1 MKYLSKFL
9 SMLLVGAMLYSTGC
23 TDYDADIRDMQ
34 QQIDDMRTELIEG
47 EINPLKVDLESLKQA
62 LEDAIEAG
70 NAKIAENKAAIDA
83 LVATDAEHD
92 EAIQEAK
99 DAIADALTEIAAL
112 QGELATLKAE
122 LEALE
127 AAHSALDAQHK
138 ADIEAVYA
146 TINEKVAEVNAA
158 ITDAVE
164 RISANEDAIETLKDV
179 DAELAADIETALAS
193 ITLNAEAIAENA
205 ENIAENAENIAQNT
219 SDIAALTSRVTANE
233 AAIEALNTGLV
244 NLTNDF
250 ASYKAATDAA
260 ILTLQGRVDAAEAA
274 IDTLEGDVEELYVL
288 HDNQTLLIE
297 NLDGR
302 LEELAQYTQDQLDLL
317 AEADA
322 AIRTLIETVD
332 TKVTNL
338 ENSFIDYQ
346 RIVNEQFVKA
356 FGEIAENT
364 ALINQLSAKHE
375 EDIRSLQAQDAAIL
389 QTLDQH
395 AAWLVELEESL
406 AALDQRVGTAEGLI
420 AKIQTNI
427 ASMQVTIDAL
437 TQDLAE
443 LETTLADFQRQM
455 GEQIARIDAAIE
467 QALTD
472 AKAYADEVAAA
483 AVEESKDYAD
493 AVMEDLQ
500 KRIENE
506 IANLRTQ
513 LDQLSAY
520 ATSIEQK
527 IDEYIASNNEAIDG
541 LRSDLNELLGRVQSI
556 VFVPEYSDGK
566 GTINYAMLGQTIVEG
581 RSTMV
586 YQVYPAEC
594 AAVIA
599 NAPAVE
605 GTVAPL
611 SFELEGL
618 LTRGVE
624 PEFNIV
630 GVEGDL
636 NGRLYVTFDA
646 RNLGADF
653 YTGKMEYGV
662 SLVLN
667 TETANLSTVYTNVVP
682 TKQADVI
689 EVALVNAQVANDYTI
704 EYTDLEKVVEIL
716 PEHDFQFTVNGEGEF
731 TVADMIGDG
740 YAINVTKYD
749 PTYVVTTHDGD
760 TNRNVFKNTL
770 DNTDPYLNMASVSL
784 KEATKLAVGDIETV
798 TYKYDVCGTE
808 LTASANV
815 RVTKITRE
823 VAMEDVA
830 IVWNYEQ
837 DAKSDAGDEPTNS
850 IDALT
855 IATSTLPD
863 DVTYAD
869 LLVKNPAITITTGG
883 VAVNN
888 VDVKFA
894 RTDAA
899 PTIELVGFEWD
910 KTYEITALY
919 ELDSIDV
926 TISVTVNTVDRGR
939 EPIVIA
945 LDEVAW
951 MLTKDFT
958 NESVYTDSLEPL
970 FDALVASN
978 VNTTKGADEFLED
991 IFVTNAYTVESNQAN
1006 GADYTNTMMDINGTE
1021 ISSIYNIDDFATEIP
1036 EKIDYVK
1043 EVTLWYGQQVKFT
1056 KTLNIGLETV
1066 EITLA
1071 DDTVMLVKDLAFS
1084 KDAGSLSEIYD
1095 LVGNVDK
1102 DSFTTAAE
1110 YLDAIFVDNAMRAQ
1124 VDLANGVTMDNTKLV
1139 VSADATE
1146 GAAATADYSYVDF
1159 SATPES
1165 VVYKSTYTTWYGQT
1179 IIVNKTI
1186 NVDWTTY
1193 NYDDVEY
1200 YVYNIDDEYFSVPK
1214 ATYLNNPADS
1224 QSLFNAYVSINM
1236 DYAFNVVDN
1245 NGATIAVENLA
1256 GLGLTSTFSFAQAP
1270 ADSDIYFQGGSNILF
1285 YQGRDASV
1293 RVMGTLVLENSN
1305 GVKTV
1310 LPTNFDAGQ
1319 KYANYYVKQYNL
1331 VGHLQ
1336 SKNLNII
1343 ISKSEAKTYTYYL
1356 MNQLTLQ
1363 DVRGFDLIQHGEL
1376 VKDTDVEVTWS
1387 NANWTEGDDTNGF
1400 ATTYGAA
1407 GIYGLHNPIYRL
1419 SIPEQLQS
1427 VLTFEEATGKL
1438 VYNNDNALT
1447 ETKTVELNVNVIVG
1461 HIWQQETTSFNITLT
1476 ITE

>member
-9 SMLLVGAMLYSTGC
+9 SLFLVGAMLYATGC
-23 TDYDADIRDMQ
+23 TDYDQDIKD
-34 QQIDDMRTELIEG
+34 L
-47 EINPLKVDLESLKQA
+47 NNKVDA
-62 LEDAIEAG
+62 LEEELVKGKIDPLAADLDALKGALEKAIEEG
-70 NAKIAENKAAIDA
+70 NAKIAENKEAIDA
-83 LVATDAEHD
+83 LKAMDKKHDAAIKDAE
-92 EAIQEAK
+92 
-99 DAIADALTEIAAL
+99 DAIAAAVV
-112 QGELATLKAE
+112 E
-122 LEALE
+122 LEALKGQLAE
-127 AAHSALDAQHK
+127 LEDKHD
-138 ADIEAVYA
+138 ADIEAVR
-146 TINEKVAEVNAA
+146 AELKEQIDAVNAKIAEAVARIAENEEA
-158 ITDAVE
+158 IKA
-164 RISANEDAIETLKDV
+164 LKAK
-179 DAELAADIETALAS
+179 DAELAKAIEDAGAAIAANAADIEENADA
-193 ITLNAEAIAENA
+193 IAVNAEAIE
-205 ENIAENAENIAQNT
+205 
-219 SDIAALTSRVTANE
+219 
-233 AAIEALNTGLV
+233 GLQTDLID
-244 NLTNDF
+244 LTNKF
-250 ASYKAATDAA
+250 NAYTIATDAA
-260 ILTLQGRVDAAEAA
+260 IKTLEGRVDAAEAA
-274 IDTLEGDVEELYVL
+274 IKTLEGNVDELYTL
-288 HDNQTLLIE
+288 HDNQNLLIQG
-297 NLDGR
+297 LDGR
-302 LEELAQYTQDQLDLL
+302 LEELAQYTQEQLDLL
-317 AEADA
+317 AEADEN
-322 AIRTLIETVD
+322 IKTLIATLRGDFED
-332 TKVTNL
+332 YKVTVAA
-338 ENSFIDYQ
+338 EF
-346 RIVNEQFVKA
+346 EKA
-356 FGEIAENT
+356 YADIAKNT
-364 ALINQLSAKHE
+364 QLINELTAKHNE
-375 EDIRSLQAQDAAIL
+375 EVAALQAQDKAIL
-389 QTLDQH
+389 ETLDQH
-395 AAWLVELEESL
+395 VAWLVEIEENL
-406 AALDQRVGTAEGLI
+406 DALDQRVGTAEALI
-420 AKIQTNI
+420 GKIQTNI
-427 ASMQVTIDAL
+427 EQMQVTIDTL
-437 TQDLAE
+437 TEDLAE
-443 LETTLADFQRQM
+443 LEKTVADFQKQM
-455 GEQIARIDAAIE
+455 GEQIARLDAAIADALA
-467 QALTD
+467 QALEAAATAENKANAYTD
-472 AKAYADEVAAA
+472 ALKTAIDAKLVEINKNINELAAKATEIETALNDHKTATAKA
-483 AVEESKDYAD
+483 I
-493 AVMEDLQ
+493 EDLRGDMDALY
-500 KRIENE
+500 K
-506 IANLRTQ
+506 
-513 LDQLSAY
+513 
-520 ATSIEQK
+520 
-527 IDEYIASNNEAIDG
+527 
-541 LRSDLNELLGRVQSI
+541 ELLNRVQSI

-682 TKQADVI
+682 AKQADVI

-740 YAINVTKYD
+740 YAIDVTKYD

-830 IVWNYEQ
+830 IVWSYEQ
-837 DAKSDAGDEPTNS
+837 DAKSDAGTEPTYS

-855 IATSTLPD
+855 IATSTLPE

-869 LLVKNPAITITTGG
+869 LLVWNPTITVTTGG

-888 VDVKFA
+888 VNVKFA
-894 RTDAA
+894 GTDAA

-919 ELDSIDV
+919 ELNSIDV

-951 MLTKDFT
+951 MLTKNFT

-978 VNTTKGADEFLED
+978 VNTTKGADAFLKD
-991 IFVTNAYTVESNQAN
+991 IFVTNAYTVVSNQAN
-1006 GADYTNTMMDINGTE
+1006 GADYTNTKMDIDGTE

-1084 KDAGSLSEIYD
+1084 KAAGSLSEIYD
-1095 LVGNVDK
+1095 VVGNVDK

-1110 YLDAIFVDNAMRAQ
+1110 YLDAIFVANAMRAQ
-1124 VDLANGVTMDNTKLV
+1124 VDLANGVTKDNTKLV

-1146 GAAATADYSYVDF
+1146 GAAATANYSYVDF
-1159 SATPES
+1159 DATPES

-1193 NYDDVEY
+1193 NYDDVEH

-1214 ATYLNNPADS
+1214 ATYLNNPYES
-1224 QSLFNAYVSINM
+1224 QSLYNAYVGINM

-1245 NGATIAVENLA
+1245 NGAPIAVENLA

-1270 ADSDIYFQGGSNILF
+1270 GAGIYFQDGSNKLF

-1293 RVMGTLVLENSN
+1293 RVKGTLVLENTN

-1376 VKDTDVEVTWS
+1376 VKDTDREVTWS
-1387 NANWTEGDDTNGF
+1387 NANWTEGDGTNGF
-1400 ATTYGAA
+1400 ATGYGAA
-1407 GIYGLHNPIYRL
+1407 GIYGLDNPVYIL
-1419 SIPEQLQS
+1419 TIPEQLQS

-1438 VYNNDNALT
+1438 VYNNNNALT
-1447 ETKTVELNVNVIVG
+1447 ETKTVELNVNAYVG
-1461 HIWQQETTSFNITLT
+1461 HIWQRETTSFNITLT

>member
-1 MKYLSKFL
+1 MMKYLSKFL

-23 TDYDADIRDMQ
+23 TDYDADIRDVQ
-34 QQIDDMRTELIEG
+34 QQINEIREG

-127 AAHSALDAQHK
+127 DAHSELDAQHK

-164 RISANEDAIETLKDV
+164 RISANEEAIEALKDV
-179 DAELAADIETALAS
+179 DEELAADIETALAL
-193 ITLNAEAIAENA
+193 ITLNADAIADNAEAIAVNT
-205 ENIAENAENIAQNT
+205 ENIAQNT
-219 SDIAALTSRVTANE
+219 SDIAALTSRVAANE
-233 AAIEALNTGLV
+233 TAIAGLNESLV

-250 ASYKAATDAA
+250 TTYKAATDAA

-274 IDTLEGDVEELYVL
+274 ILTLEGNVEELYVL

-302 LEELAQYTQDQLDLL
+302 LEELAQYTQDQLDIL
-317 AEADA
+317 AEADE
-322 AIRTLIETVD
+322 AIKILIQNVD

-406 AALDQRVGTAEGLI
+406 AALDQRVGAAEGLI

-467 QALTD
+467 QALID

-513 LDQLSAY
+513 MDQLSAY

-653 YTGKMEYGV
+653 YNGQMEYGV

-682 TKQADVI
+682 AKQADVI
-689 EVALVNAQVANDYTI
+689 EVTLVNAQVANDYTI

-716 PEHDFQFTVNGEGEF
+716 PEHDFQFTVNGDGEF

-740 YAINVTKYD
+740 YAIDVTKYA

-830 IVWNYEQ
+830 IVWSYEQ
-837 DAKSDAGDEPTNS
+837 DAKSDAGSEPTNS

-855 IATSTLPD
+855 IATSTLPE
-863 DVTYAD
+863 DVTYTD
-869 LLVKNPAITITTGG
+869 LLTKNPTITVTTGG

-894 RTDAA
+894 GTDAA
-899 PTIELVGFEWD
+899 PTIELVGFEWG

-926 TISVTVNTVDRGR
+926 TISVNVNTVDRGR

-945 LDEVAW
+945 LDEVEW
-951 MLTKDFT
+951 MLTKNFT

-970 FDALVASN
+970 YDALVASN
-978 VNTTKGADEFLED
+978 VNTTKGADAFLED
-991 IFVTNAYTVESNQAN
+991 IFVTNVYTVASNQAN
-1006 GADYTNTMMDINGTE
+1006 GADYTNTMMDIDGTE

-1066 EITLA
+1066 EITLP
-1071 DDTVMLVKDLAFS
+1071 DDTVMLVKDLVFS
-1084 KDAGSLSEIYD
+1084 KAAGSLSEIYD
-1095 LVGNVDK
+1095 VVGNVDK
-1102 DSFTTAAE
+1102 ASFTTAAE

-1124 VDLANGVTMDNTKLV
+1124 VDLANGVTMANTKLV

-1146 GAAATADYSYVDF
+1146 GAAATANYSYVDF
-1159 SATPES
+1159 TATPES

-1214 ATYLNNPADS
+1214 ATYVNNPDDS
-1224 QSLFNAYVSINM
+1224 QSLVNAYVSINM

-1245 NGATIAVENLA
+1245 NGAPIAVEDLA
-1256 GLGLTSTFSFAQAP
+1256 ALGLTSTFSFAQAP
-1270 ADSDIYFQGGSNILF
+1270 GAGIYFQGGSNTLF

-1293 RVMGTLVLENSN
+1293 RVKGTLVLENSN
-1305 GVKTV
+1305 GVKSV

-1400 ATTYGAA
+1400 ATGSDAD
-1407 GIYGLHNPIYRL
+1407 GIYGLENPVYRL
-1419 SIPEQLQS
+1419 TIPEQLQS

-1438 VYNNDNALT
+1438 VYNNNNALT
-1447 ETKTVELNVNVIVG
+1447 ETKTVELNVNVYVG
-1461 HIWQQETTSFNITLT
+1461 HIWQRETTSFNITLT

>member
-1 MKYLSKFL
+1 MMKYLSKFL

-34 QQIDDMRTELIEG
+34 QQIDDIREG
-47 EINPLKVDLESLKQA
+47 EINPLKVDLQSLKQA

-99 DAIADALTEIAAL
+99 DAIADAVV
-112 QGELATLKAE
+112 E
-122 LEALE
+122 LEALKGQLAE
-127 AAHSALDAQHK
+127 LEGKHD
-138 ADIEAVYA
+138 ADIKAVYDEIA
-146 TINEKVAEVNAA
+146 KQVAEVNAKIA
-158 ITDAVE
+158 DAVA
-164 RISANEDAIETLKDV
+164 RISANEEAIEALKDV
-179 DAELAADIETALAS
+179 DAELAKDIETAVAS

-205 ENIAENAENIAQNT
+205 E
-219 SDIAALTSRVTANE
+219 
-233 AAIEALNTGLV
+233 AIEGLQTDLLD
-244 NLTNDF
+244 LTNEF
-250 ASYKAATDAA
+250 NAYTIATNTA
-260 ILTLQGRVDAAEAA
+260 IETLKGRVDAAEAA
-274 IDTLEGDVEELYVL
+274 IKTLEGNVEELYTL
-288 HDNQTLLIE
+288 HDNQTLLIN
-297 NLDGR
+297 NLNGR

-317 AEADA
+317 AEADK
-322 AIRTLIETVD
+322 AIRELIETVD

-346 RIVNEQFVKA
+346 RIVNEQFEKA
-356 FGEIAENT
+356 FGEIAKNT
-364 ALINQLSAKHE
+364 ALINQLSTQHE
-375 EDIRSLQAQDAAIL
+375 QDIKSLQAQDAAIL

-395 AAWLVELEESL
+395 AAWLVALEESL
-406 AALDQRVGTAEGLI
+406 AALDQRVGAAEGLI

-427 ASMQVTIDAL
+427 AQMQVTIDAL

-443 LETTLADFQRQM
+443 LETTLADFQKQM
-455 GEQIARIDAAIE
+455 GEQIARLDGAIDAALAA
-467 QALTD
+467 ALKAAKD
-472 AKAYADEVAAA
+472 AEDAAKAYTDE
-483 AVEESKDYAD
+483 
-493 AVMEDLQ
+493 LQ
-500 KRIENE
+500 KALERELADI
-506 IANLRTQ
+506 RTK

-520 ATSIEQK
+520 ATTIEQK
-527 IDEYIASNNEAIDG
+527 IDEYIASNDKVIEG
-541 LRSDLNELLGRVQSI
+541 LKGDIAKILNRVQSI

-599 NAPAVE
+599 SASAVE
-605 GTVAPL
+605 GTVDQL

-618 LTRGVE
+618 RTRGVE

-646 RNLGADF
+646 RNLGEDF
-653 YTGKMEYGV
+653 YNGKMEYGV

-682 TKQADVI
+682 AKQADVI

-731 TVADMIGDG
+731 TVADMIDDG

-823 VAMEDVA
+823 IAMEDVA

-837 DAKSDAGDEPTNS
+837 DAKSDAGSEPTNS

-869 LLVKNPAITITTGG
+869 LLVENPAITVATGG

-888 VDVKFA
+888 VAVKFA
-894 RTDAA
+894 GTNAA

-951 MLTKDFT
+951 MLTKEFT

-978 VNTTKGADEFLED
+978 VNTTKDADEFLED
-991 IFVTNAYTVESNQAN
+991 IFVTNRYTVDSNQAN
-1006 GADYTNTMMDINGTE
+1006 GADYTNTMMDIDGTE

-1071 DDTVMLVKDLAFS
+1071 DDTVMLVKDLVFS
-1084 KDAGSLSEIYD
+1084 KAAGSLSEIYD
-1095 LVGNVDK
+1095 VVGNVDK

-1146 GAAATADYSYVDF
+1146 GAAATANYSYVDF
-1159 SATPES
+1159 DATPES

-1214 ATYLNNPADS
+1214 ATYLNNPEES
-1224 QSLFNAYVSINM
+1224 QSLYNAYVSINM

-1245 NGATIAVENLA
+1245 NGAPIENLA
-1256 GLGLTSTFSFAQAP
+1256 ALGLTSTFSFAQAP
-1270 ADSDIYFQGGSNILF
+1270 GAGIYFQDGSNILF

-1293 RVMGTLVLENSN
+1293 RVKGTLVLENTN

-1343 ISKSEAKTYTYYL
+1343 ISNSEAKTYTYYL

-1376 VKDTDVEVTWS
+1376 VKDTDIEVAWS

-1407 GIYGLHNPIYRL
+1407 DIYGLENPVYKL
-1419 SIPEQLQS
+1419 TIPEQLQS

-1438 VYNNDNALT
+1438 VYNNKNALT
-1447 ETKTVELNVNVIVG
+1447 ETKTVELNVNVYVG
-1461 HIWQQETTSFNITLT
+1461 HIWQQETTSFKITLT